1 MFKSRSIAAVAA
13 ALVTVGCAPPAAADP
28 AEDLA
33 QKYGISLCRSLDAN
47 PTIDG
52 VLNTGVELTN
62 KAGVTPY
69 TAGEVLAHSV
79 IWYCPT
85 HIALLKR
92 FVEYYKG
99 GREA

>member
-52 VLNTGVELTN
+52 VLIR
-62 KAGVTPY
+62 
-69 TAGEVLAHSV
+69 LARQS
-79 IWYCPT
+79 
-85 HIALLKR
+85 
-92 FVEYYKG
+92 
-99 GREA
+99 